1 MERKMGMESSPGLMV
16 SIMMEN
22 SMKGLWMDMELLL
35 RINQYSK
42 ALLSRVKRQV
52 DY

>member
-1 MERKMGMESSPGLMV
+1 MEKKRGKESSPGLMV
-16 SIMMEN
+16 SIIKEI